1 MVNLLTIKN
10 NPTRI
15 CTTKYSSPTAPI
27 AAYLESLELIH
38 LTSVRAGIIRDNLVS
53 FMNLFIMEARQNANI
68 SNILFIPF

>member
-1 MVNLLTIKN
+1 MVNLFTIKN